1 MPQFA
6 GKTDDETIDDI
17 VAWLLT
23 HKDNRSSVND

>member
-1 MPQFA
+1 MPNFA

-23 HKDNRSSVND
+23 HKENWSNAND